1 MNKKDLDRVVKD
13 LEFLNNELKKVNNDQ
28 NYKPRYPSHIE
39 EDDEPGD
46 YAFPSSRFEV
56 VE

>member
-13 LEFLNNELKKVNNDQ
+13 LEFLNNELKKVNNDP

-39 EDDEPGD
+39 EDDEEED
-46 YAFPSSRFEV
+46 D
-56 VE
+56 